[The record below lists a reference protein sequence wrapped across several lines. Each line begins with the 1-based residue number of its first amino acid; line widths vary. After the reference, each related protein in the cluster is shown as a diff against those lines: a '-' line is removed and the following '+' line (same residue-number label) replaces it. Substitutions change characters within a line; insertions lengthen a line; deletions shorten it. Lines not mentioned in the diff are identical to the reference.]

1 MSDKHINR
9 LFEALTPHTE
19 QKEKMFQNILVQSQ
33 NENKRR
39 RELAPVK
46 RWRPAILCAILI
58 GCLTSTALAAAYMG
72 LDEAFLKFLK
82 PVNQEQAQYLSNGAY
97 VINKQVENENGTL
110 TIKQA
115 IGDSN
120 TTYILM
126 DFTAPKGTV
135 LNAEG
140 YRFEFPHLTYD
151 EAGRDKF
158 WSSYGFQVL
167 DDGNPNDNKISLVMS
182 IGTDNS
188 IAGKGKTFDF
198 SVENLQ
204 AVNPLT
210 KNFETVIPGS
220 WGTALKLDFKD
231 TSRLYQIDQDITLYG
246 YKAVFKTISISPI
259 SITLKIDSN
268 YLEEINNFTLGL
280 RQEDGEG
287 AYLDHFPITLNYKD
301 GTSETTNLLTGST
314 IKDFMTGQ
322 MITTKSFQNL
332 INDKEIASVVFFD
345 KEFPFKD

>member
-9 LFEALTPHTE
+9 LFEALTPNTE
-19 QKEKMFQNILVQSQ
+19 HKEKMFQNLLVQSQ
-33 NENKRR
+33 NENKKQ
-39 RELAPVK
+39 REFTPVK

-82 PVNQEQAQYLSNGAY
+82 PLNQEQAQYLSNGAY

-135 LNAEG
+135 LNAAG
-140 YRFEFPHLTYD
+140 YRFEVPHITYD
-151 EAGRDKF
+151 GAGRDKF
-158 WSSYGFQVL
+158 SRSYGFKVL
-167 DDGNPNDNKISLVMS
+167 DDGNPNDNKISLIMS

-188 IAGKGKTFDF
+188 IAGKTFDF

-204 AVNPLT
+204 AINPLT
-210 KNFETVIPGS
+210 KNFETVIPGY
-220 WGTALKLDFKD
+220 WGTMLKLDFKD
-231 TSRLYQIDQDITLYG
+231 TSSLYQIDQDITLYG
-246 YKAVFKTISISPI
+246 YKAVLKTISISPI
-259 SITLKIDSN
+259 SITLKTGSN
-268 YLEEINNFTLGL
+268 YLKEIFNYTLSLEKKVGKD
-280 RQEDGEG
+280 ESG
-287 AYLDHFPITLNYKD
+287 HFPITINYKD
-301 GTSETTNLLTGST
+301 GTSNLLNGS
-314 IKDFMTGQ
+314 INMDFIEGE
-322 MITTKSFQNL
+322 MITTYSFGNV
-332 INDKEIASVVFFD
+332 INDKEITSVVFFD
-345 KEFPFKD
+345 KEFPIKD

>member
-9 LFEALTPHTE
+9 LFEAFAPNTE
-19 QKEKMFQNILVQSQ
+19 QKEKMLQNILVQSQ

-135 LNAEG
+135 LNAAR
-140 YRFEFPHLTYD
+140 YRFELPHLTYD
-151 EAGRDKF
+151 EAGRDKL
-158 WSSYGFQVL
+158 WSSYGYQVL

-188 IAGKGKTFDF
+188 IAGKTVDF

-204 AVNPLT
+204 AINPLT
-210 KNFETVIPGS
+210 NNFETVIPGY
-220 WGTALKLDFKD
+220 WGTTLKLDFKD
-231 TSRLYQIDQDITLYG
+231 TSRLYQMDQDITLYG

-259 SITLKIDSN
+259 SMTLKVDSN

-287 AYLDHFPITLNYKD
+287 AYLDHFPITINYKD

-314 IKDFMTGQ
+314 IKDLMTGQ
-322 MITTKSFQNL
+322 MITTKSFKNL

-345 KEFPFKD
+345 KEIPIKD